1 MAGRQ
6 VEDLWQTSTN
16 PSAGV
21 AGRLLELYRWMVL
34 SRELETACA
43 QANPRWFPAEGE
55 EATIV
60 GTFFGLRPTDI
71 VAPHYRGPFVVYL
84 MRGAI
89 MARLAGQ
96 ALGKATGYS
105 RGRSVPFTG
114 PVALNIVPWVAGDL
128 GTSLSVATGAALSL
142 KYRRERGE
150 VVDDVVVLSFGDG
163 TANRGDF
170 HEALNLAAVW
180 QLPIVFVC
188 QNNGWAISLPAAT
201 YLAGPSIASRAAG
214 YGLPGSVVD
223 GTDPV
228 AVNDAV
234 RTAVARARA
243 EAGPSLIEA
252 RAYRLAGHWAED
264 TASYRDAGEVARWR
278 ERDPLLLARRALAQ
292 SGSSEASLNEIS
304 ADAREQV
311 SLAFAEASAA
321 PDAGPADLGLDEV
334 FAP

>member
-1 MAGRQ
+1 V
-6 VEDLWQTSTN
+6 VE
-16 PSAGV
+16 
-21 AGRLLELYRWMVL
+21 RLLELYRWMVL
-34 SRELETACA
+34 SREIETACA

-55 EATIV
+55 EAAIV
-60 GTFFGLRPTDI
+60 GTFFGLRPNDI

-84 MRGAI
+84 MRGANL
-89 MARLAGQ
+89 ARLAGQ
-96 ALGKATGYS
+96 ALGKASGYS

-142 KYRRERGE
+142 KYRRDRGQA
-150 VVDDVVVLSFGDG
+150 VDDAVVLSFGDG

-188 QNNGWAISLPAAT
+188 QNNGWAISLPLAT

-223 GTDPV
+223 GTDPL
-228 AVNDAV
+228 AVNEAV
-234 RTAVARARA
+234 QAAVARARA
-243 EAGPSLIEA
+243 GAGPSLIEA

-264 TASYRDAGEVARWR
+264 TASYRDAAEVARWR
-278 ERDPLLLARRALAQ
+278 ERDPLILARRALTQ
-292 SGSSEASLNEIS
+292 TGYSEATL
-304 ADAREQV
+304 DAITAESRDQV
-311 SLAFAEASAA
+311 NRAFVEASAA

>member
-1 MAGRQ
+1 MA
-6 VEDLWQTSTN
+6 E
-16 PSAGV
+16 
-21 AGRLLELYRWMVL
+21 RLLELYRWMVL

-60 GTFFGLRPTDI
+60 GTFFGLRLTDI

-142 KYRRERGE
+142 KYRRERGD

-243 EAGPSLIEA
+243 GAGPSLIEA

-264 TASYRDAGEVARWR
+264 TASYRDAAEVARWR